1 MANMIENAKNS
12 VSALLDA
19 ACERAVE
26 KGQLPAGAVLSG
38 TVEIPKDTA
47 NGDYAANHA
56 MTGARAL
63 RMAPRKIAEALVE
76 NLELEGSW
84 FDSVEVAGPGFIN
97 FRLGERWYG
106 DVLGAV
112 CGEGADYGR
121 VDVGRGQRVMVEFV
135 SANPTGPM
143 HMGNARGGVL
153 GDALASVFERAG
165 YEVWREFYVNDA
177 GNQIEKFASSI
188 DARYRQLLLGEDAV
202 EFPADGY
209 QGEDIRELAK
219 AFYDEHGDSFL
230 DKSVAERHAVMARF
244 GLDRNIPKMQSDLR
258 RYGVEYDEWF
268 FESSLHE
275 SGYVAESVAKLGE
288 RGYTYEKDGALWLKT
303 AQILTENLLRAGKKQ
318 ADIDKL
324 ELKDDVLKRANGFY
338 TYFAA
343 DIAYHRNKLE
353 KRGFDLAVNVWGAD
367 HHGHV
372 ARLKGALDALGL
384 DGEHRLQIVLMQ
396 LVKLMSD
403 GQEVRMSKRT
413 GKAISLTNLL
423 DDIPVDSARY
433 FFNSRPESP
442 VLFDLELAQRQDNEN
457 PVYYVQ
463 YAHARICTLLAAL
476 AAEGHTVPEAEGVS
490 AACLTDPTERELIKQ
505 LAALPEEIRLAAR
518 DYDPSR
524 VNKYVTELAAR
535 FHRFY
540 TSCRIK
546 GAEPGVLEA
555 RLLMADCVR
564 RVIAISLAVI
574 GVSAPEKM

>member
-1 MANMIENAKNS
+1 MIENAKNS

-76 NLELEGSW
+76 NLDLAGSW

-230 DKSVAERHAVMARF
+230 DKSVAERHAAMARF

-303 AQILTENLLRAGKKQ
+303 KDILTENLLKAGKKQ

-476 AAEGHTVPEAEGVS
+476 AAEGHAVPEASAVS

-524 VNKYVTELAAR
+524 INKYVTELAAR

-555 RLLMADCVR
+555 RLLLADCVR
-564 RVIAISLAVI
+564 RVIAISLSII
-574 GVSAPEKM
+574 GVTAPEKM